1 MKKNT
6 LLLFILLTCSGLWA
20 QYTEL
25 DAGSI
30 KIGYN
35 EEDEGGDIFISEE
48 TEKDYLAAGDNVSYA
63 GVADDLYLLGRRLEF
78 DGKAIGAMN
87 AFGEKVNI
95 NGDITKNLHT
105 IGSSIKIN
113 SHIKETAFAAGDDV
127 VVSKDSVIDGTLFA
141 GASTLHILGQLN
153 NGLVGGAGE
162 IIIDGPIKGNVNVR
176 TGKLIIT
183 ERGLINGDL
192 TYGSKTELSET
203 ENSRVTGNIKYI
215 EDDIIEKKDISKFF
229 VIAAILFYI
238 SLIAGGLL
246 LLLIPGI
253 KSSVSN
259 TREPKSYL
267 RTMLWGLIPVFIY
280 PVLTIVSIPLFPISL
295 ALGLAAFP
303 LFALS
308 TVLGLTIG
316 GQYLFKLLKWEKSN
330 IYLQFLFALVAF
342 AILSIIPF
350 IKVIL
355 CLGVISMGA
364 GVILSKLFKVKF

>member
-1 MKKNT
+1 MRKNIFI
-6 LLLFILLTCSGLWA
+6 LFILLVCSGLWA

-35 EEDEGGDIFISEE
+35 EDNGGNIFISEE
-48 TEKDYLAAGDNVSYA
+48 TVKDYLAAGNNVSYT
-63 GVADDLYLLGRRLEF
+63 GIADDLYLMGRRLEF
-78 DGKAIGAMN
+78 DGQSIGSMS

-105 IGSSIKIN
+105 IGNSVKIN
-113 SHIKETAFAAGDDV
+113 SHIKETVFAAGEDI

-141 GASTLHILGQLN
+141 GASSLHVLGKLN

-162 IIIDGPIKGNVNVR
+162 IIIDGPIEGNVNVR

-183 ERGLINGDL
+183 ERGSINGDL
-192 TYGSKTELSET
+192 TYGSKTQLSKIESNRISGSI
-203 ENSRVTGNIKYI
+203 EYI
-215 EDDIIEKKDISKFF
+215 EDEVIEKKDISKFI
-229 VIAAILFYI
+229 VIAGILFYL

-253 KSSVSN
+253 KSSVSKD
-259 TREPKSYL
+259 RESGSYL

-280 PVLTIVSIPLFPISL
+280 PVLTIISIPLFPISL

-303 LFALS
+303 LLGVS
-308 TVLGLTIG
+308 TVIGLALG
-316 GQYLFKLLKWEKSN
+316 GQYLFKLFKWEN
-330 IYLQFLFALVAF
+330 NNVYLQFLFALVAF
-342 AILSIIPF
+342 AVVSIIPF

-355 CLGVISMGA
+355 CLGVLSMGA
-364 GVILSKLFKVKF
+364 GIIISKLFRVKF